1 MIQSNP
7 HAFVM
12 CNGRT
17 QPLIARLATP
27 TPSGQ
32 SRLIGPLGQLSHE
45 EATAA
50 AAKAASTRRIPEK
63 ESEQLLDR
71 TGRCPLAVGV
81 VASTLKQVLG
91 FSNF

>member
-1 MIQSNP
+1 
-7 HAFVM
+7 M
-12 CNGRT
+12 CDGRT

-32 SRLIGPLGQLSHE
+32 SRLIGPLGPLSPE

-63 ESEQLLDR
+63 ESGQLLDR

-81 VASTLKQVLG
+81 VASTLKQVHKG
-91 FSNF
+91 FHILKGLF